1 MSSIRRKFSLI
12 NMILLLFLYTLKAS
26 KFKIHLFF
34 SSFFELLSNIYQ
46 YLSFISKIK
55 FMDNSNSSPRQNEIV
70 ESMFKSLNSYTN
82 ELQQGSKMIFYSIFT
97 NLYLYANCRIG
108 NSQSKSFGSNSNRTN
123 L

>member
-1 MSSIRRKFSLI
+1 VSSIRRKFSLI